1 MLILFRTSACLP
13 ILASLFVSGLMLET
27 AYGQFDP
34 RVEAEQRERREIE
47 RREERERDE
56 LRREMERQ
64 REELRREAERPLDL
78 GEDDGKFL
86 ERVELYRVGGGER
99 LEVMEPRRR
108 EEMERE
114 HHRRMLEGHRLDFEM
129 HKLHMERVATQARIA
144 NDPVLSAAFALERLP
159 ELVPNE
165 KERREV
171 LEDFLDASKNPAVK
185 RLIRMKMLELPA
197 EGREREELIEVIES
211 FIE

>member
-34 RVEAEQRERREIE
+34 RVEAEQQERREIE

-56 LRREMERQ
+56 FRRDMERQ
-64 REELRREAERPLDL
+64 REELRREAERLS
-78 GEDDGKFL
+78 
-86 ERVELYRVGGGER
+86 ERVNDVRPRAGELEQ
-99 LEVMEPRRR
+99 RRR
-108 EEMERE
+108 QEMERE

-171 LEDFLDASKNPAVK
+171 LEDFLDAAKNPAVK

>member
-34 RVEAEQRERREIE
+34 RVEAEQQERREIE

-56 LRREMERQ
+56 FRRDMERQ
-64 REELRREAERPLDL
+64 REELRREAERLS
-78 GEDDGKFL
+78 
-86 ERVELYRVGGGER
+86 ERVNDVRPRAGELEQ
-99 LEVMEPRRR
+99 RRR
-108 EEMERE
+108 QEMERE

-171 LEDFLDASKNPAVK
+171 LEDFLDAAKNPAVK
-185 RLIRMKMLELPA
+185 RLIRMKMLELPV

>member
-34 RVEAEQRERREIE
+34 RVEAEQQERREIE
-47 RREERERDE
+47 RREEREQDE
-56 LRREMERQ
+56 LRRDMERQ
-64 REELRREAERPLDL
+64 REELRREAERLS
-78 GEDDGKFL
+78 
-86 ERVELYRVGGGER
+86 ERVNEVRPRAGEQA
-99 LEVMEPRRR
+99 EAFEQRRR
-108 EEMERE
+108 EEMQRE